1 MAPKVY
7 MSEKTVRDII
17 GKILN
22 FEFNKDVDTYE
33 KIEDALKVNLNVYTK
48 KTNKQIYITK
58 NKYSL
63 TIEFNII
70 SAQNNTGELKEQHLK
85 LQRSM
90 NNECD
95 DEEEDEEEI
104 EDNKKVEMIKKELGI
119 YNSHIIN
126 IAGVIKYLIHDA
138 VKYFKFDPLDEVN
151 EYEKWL
157 KPYGMKAKLYAEKEK
172 EIVDYYDYDVN
183 GLYGY
188 ILSSVDEFRIPTGVG
203 REIKVNSI
211 DKINKKKLGL
221 YKLKILSEVDERRF
235 MKNPSNEYTNYD
247 MICMDEYNYKYELLD
262 NTALIYDKS
271 VCSKNIFGYMKDLY
285 EMRKT
290 SKNGD
295 IYKQI
300 MAQTGGMCAK
310 KNIIKVYLKKNI
322 EEMTDEEI
330 DAKIN
335 KRIEKLGKG
344 NYIFRK
350 VDHTENIIELRKEGD
365 QHFAYGG
372 LARIH
377 YFLTSYGRLHIARL
391 LKMSDIKNS
400 LVYVH
405 TDGWRCKTDP
415 IDLIDYMGKG
425 LGELKC
431 IKLCGKFKIVHLN
444 CMKYYDEIKKEWVNY
459 KKDEYEKYLIEIG
472 NIYN

>member
-1 MAPKVY
+1 MTTKFY
-7 MSEKTVRDII
+7 MSEETVRDII

-22 FEFNKDVDTYE
+22 FKFDKDVNTYE

-48 KTNKQIYITK
+48 KTNKPVYITK
-58 NKYSL
+58 NRYSL

-70 SAQNNTGELKEQHLK
+70 SAQHSTGELKEQHLK
-85 LQRSM
+85 LERSM

-95 DEEEDEEEI
+95 DEEEEEI
-104 EDNKKVEMIKKELGI
+104 SEDDQKVEMIKKELGI

-126 IAGVIKYLIHDA
+126 IAGVIKKLLHDTF
-138 VKYFKFDPLDEVN
+138 KYFKLDPIDEIN

-172 EIVDYYDYDVN
+172 EIEDYYDIDVN
-183 GLYGY
+183 GMYGY
-188 ILSSVDEFRIPTGVG
+188 ILSSVDEFRFPTVGG
-203 REIKVNSI
+203 REIEVYSI
-211 DKINKKKLGL
+211 DEIDKKKLGF

-262 NTALIYDKS
+262 NTAYIYDKS
-271 VCSKNIFGYMKDLY
+271 VCGKKFFGYMKDLY
-285 EMRKT
+285 EIRKT

-295 IYKQI
+295 IYKKI

-335 KRIEKLGKG
+335 KRIKKLGKG

-350 VDHTENIIELRKEGD
+350 VDHTENIIELVKEGAP
-365 QHFAYGG
+365 HFSYGG

-391 LKMSDIKNS
+391 LNMGDIKNS

-415 IDLIDYMGKG
+415 IDLIDYMGKD

-444 CMKYYDEIKKEWVNY
+444 CMKYYDEIKKEWINY
-459 KKDEYEKYLIEIG
+459 KKDEYKKYLIELG
-472 NIYN
+472 KLYN